1 MTQMVTNGEN
11 KDKPY
16 DEISELLRKH
26 YKPNKEQ
33 SQEEFWQKI
42 VKKIDSLFH
51 RELLSE
57 KLFDNDGNPISNED
71 RYWKGL
77 EEYINNELSSLKHK
91 VVTEH
96 LLNCKECRH
105 SYNEMLSKK
114 KEAMNNDF
122 NSKEFVFV

>member
-1 MTQMVTNGEN
+1 MVTNGEN

-16 DEISELLRKH
+16 DEISELLKKH
-26 YKPNKEQ
+26 YKPNKEIP
-33 SQEEFWQKI
+33 QEEFLQRV
-42 VKKIDSLFH
+42 VKKFDSLFH
-51 RELLSE
+51 KELLSE
-57 KLFDNDGNPISNED
+57 KLFDIDGNPISNED

-77 EEYINNELSSLKHK
+77 EEYISNELSSIKHK

-105 SYNEMLSKK
+105 NYNEMLNKK
-114 KEAMNNDF
+114 KEITNKNF